1 MSGRVQLR
9 RMLPDLTR
17 AAWRTVVPFV
27 LGASPASLMAV
38 EQSSGSLLWGAYAS
52 LTSTVKQLARNNGI
66 HEPADEDDDF
76 IWDDQ
81 DDIPDESTASTDS
94 RASCVTEEIQE
105 LGPVATP
112 QMLALGNYTP
122 KCSEQSGILR
132 NADMTALAA
141 AVPMRH
147 KWRDWSLLYSSS
159 RYALPLC

>member
-1 MSGRVQLR
+1 MRSDV
-9 RMLPDLTR
+9 TR
-17 AAWRTVVPFV
+17 SAWQNVVAFV
-27 LGASPASLMAV
+27 VGASPASLMAV
-38 EQSSGSLLWGAYAS
+38 EQSSGSLLWGAYVS

-66 HEPADEDDDF
+66 YEPADADVDDEEL

-81 DDIPDESTASTDS
+81 DENPDESAASTDS
-94 RASCVTEEIQE
+94 RTSCRTEEVE
-105 LGPVATP
+105 DLGPVATP

-132 NADMTALAA
+132 NADLTALAA

-159 RYALPLC
+159 R